1 MEDKRVYRKPGR
13 SQRPRQGAVLAM
25 FGLFIV
31 GFSLFNVIAPKRVT
45 SELENRRLA
54 QMPAFRWEALLD
66 GSWFDDF
73 ATYLQDQVAFRD
85 SWINLE
91 SAVNNILFA
100 KVEENDILLGKD
112 GWMFSKLFASEDEHT
127 QLQTNTAAVA
137 EFAARY
143 PGRVTFLLAPSASV
157 IYPEM
162 LPAGAPMMDEN
173 ALLDTVFSEVSATAR
188 VLDLRETFSTN
199 KGEYL
204 YFKTDH
210 HWTPLGAYFA
220 YEQFCAQQGLTPF
233 DRAAHEATTVPNF
246 LGTHYLS
253 TRRWNVQPD
262 EITYYPLS
270 NQMTIYEITGE
281 AQFSPLRTE
290 PLINTEKFDTYDK
303 YAAFLDGNNG
313 YSVIEGDGTG
323 SILVVKDSYAN
334 SFVPYLTANYAKI
347 GVVDLRSFAY
357 GLDSTIAQEGYDQI
371 LILYNFQTF
380 LSDGRVVYMNRPS
393 TLTATPESAAQ
404 S

>member
-1 MEDKRVYRKPGR
+1 MKDKRVYRKPGR

-162 LPAGAPMMDEN
+162 LPLGAPMVDEN
-173 ALLDTVFSEVSATAR
+173 AMLDEIFATVGSAAEVI
-188 VLDLRETFSTN
+188 DLRQTFTDA
-199 KGEYL
+199 KDQYL

-210 HWTPLGAYFA
+210 HWTPQGAYLA
-220 YEQFCAQQGLTPF
+220 YEQFCQRKGLTPF
-233 DRAAHEATTVPNF
+233 DCSAHESVTIPDF
-246 LGTHYLS
+246 YGTHYS
-253 TRRWNVQPD
+253 AARRWNVQPD
-262 EITYYPLS
+262 SITYYPLD
-270 NQMTIYEITGE
+270 NPMTVYQIDSE
-281 AQFSPLRTE
+281 AQYTPLYTE
-290 PLINTEKFDTYDK
+290 PMINTEKFATRDK

-313 YSVIEGDGTG
+313 YSVIEGNGEG

-334 SFVPYLTANYAKI
+334 SFVPYLTVNYAKI
-347 GVVDLRSFAY
+347 GVVDLRNFNY
-357 GLDSTIAQEGYDQI
+357 GLDSTIEAEGYDQI
-371 LILYNFQTF
+371 LVLYNFQTF
-380 LSDGRVVYMNRPS
+380 IADNRVVYINRPT
-393 TLTATPESAAQ
+393 TLETQAE
-404 S
+404 